1 MAVDRRWLFS
11 AMLLSL
17 LVSALSSCG
26 GAVPNP
32 STKPGDHRD
41 RTPPLQ
47 GDWTIEEAQR
57 FEEFSLYWVG
67 EEFRGLP
74 LTDISR
80 FDSRSNDPPVL
91 RPENSVTFMYGTCK
105 PPGDGGCSPPI
116 QIIVQPYC
124 KMAFVHAG
132 DNPEP
137 FRKGAEISGAEIES
151 NLYVWTGNA
160 AVQIYAY
167 GESGGPRAVANGL
180 VSMNN
185 DSVLTPSGALPAV
198 SVDC

>member
-1 MAVDRRWLFS
+1 MAVNRRWFFS
-11 AMLLSL
+11 AMLLSF
-17 LVSALSSCG
+17 LVSALSACSS
-26 GAVPNP
+26 AVPNP

-67 EEFRGLP
+67 EKFRGLP

-91 RPENSVTFMYGTCK
+91 HPENSVTLMYGTCK

-137 FRKGAEISGAEIES
+137 FRENAEISGAEIES
-151 NLYVWTGNA
+151 SLYVWTGDA
-160 AVQIYAY
+160 AVKIYAF

-180 VSMNN
+180 VSINGRGP
-185 DSVLTPSGALPAV
+185 TQPGAALPAV
-198 SVDC
+198 TGQC